1 MCKKIGHGTNYG
13 GKPRTLAN
21 QAKVEI
27 GLIEDFQPKYFRAF
41 PAHLRWHAYVD
52 RTLREDGY
60 LTTLTGRKRWFF
72 GRRND
77 DSTLRE
83 AIAYDPQGSLA
94 DILNRGMLQVW
105 GGGLCVLLM
114 QIHDAILIQ
123 YPESREDEVIPRV
136 LKALSVPIMLDSG
149 REFTIPYGVM
159 TGWNWGKFD
168 KDENPDGLKSYK
180 GNDQRKRTP
189 PIAIL
194 DRSLRKAHR

>member
-1 MCKKIGHGTNYG
+1 MHKI
-13 GKPRTLAN
+13 PRDDVEAF
-21 QAKVEI
+21 QA
-27 GLIEDFQPKYFRAF
+27 QYFRAF
-41 PAHLRWHAYVD
+41 PAMLRWHAYVD

-105 GGGLCVLLM
+105 ERNECVLLM

-123 YPESREDEVIPRV
+123 YPESREDEIIPRV
-136 LKALSVPIMLDSG
+136 LDALSVPIMLDSG
-149 REFTIPYGVM
+149 RKFTIPYGVL
-159 TGWNWGKFD
+159 TGWNWGKW
-168 KDENPDGLKSYK
+168 DEETNQDGLKTWK
-180 GNDQRKRTP
+180 GSDQRKRQP
-189 PIAIL
+189 AVSIL